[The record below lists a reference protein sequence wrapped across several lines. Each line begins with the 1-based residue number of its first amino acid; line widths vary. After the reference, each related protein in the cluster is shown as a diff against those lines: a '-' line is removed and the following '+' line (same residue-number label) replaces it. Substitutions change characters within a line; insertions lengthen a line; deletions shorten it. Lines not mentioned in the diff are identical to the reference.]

1 MYGITS
7 FIYYKKRCA
16 THRNFK
22 PTNVSSGRIA
32 GKPVCFLPFYFLK
45 VHFLIY
51 HLAIQNLEGIQFRFS
66 IK

>member
-22 PTNVSSGRIA
+22 PTIVLADASRV
-32 GKPVCFLPFYFLK
+32 KPVC
-45 VHFLIY
+45 I
-51 HLAIQNLEGIQFRFS
+51 S
-66 IK
+66 